1 MAVALEQAGSRD
13 KALEIVQMALA
24 ASAAIDAKYSL
35 AKGFAESRAAQ
46 ALVSIK
52 ALPLALATARQIEDA
67 ALRTQSL
74 WIVATAQAN
83 SGDTAAAET
92 TFLLADA
99 AALDVKS
106 DLDRAWILSTI
117 AASSARRGDHALAR
131 RASLRHGILRSELK
145 APGRAQTSL
154 PNWRI
159 R

>member
-1 MAVALEQAGSRD
+1 
-13 KALEIVQMALA
+13 MALA

-83 SGDTAAAET
+83 SGDTPAET